1 MTDGWV
7 GGTGSLPACLQVV
20 RGAKVPADGEVVSGE
35 GFVDEALITGESMP
49 VAKRPGDRV
58 IGGAVNT
65 EVGRQARAR
74 QAGTRAELSR
84 LAGGCVCGVWV

>member
-1 MTDGWV
+1 M
-7 GGTGSLPACLQVV
+7 LQVV

-74 QAGTRAELSR
+74 QAHGLSS
-84 LAGGCVCGVWV
+84 LALRVGVWVGCGCRACSRCA